1 MAAGLI
7 GQYLIDGWLHQTTGS
22 PVTFSPAWQLGLRS
36 IVIATGLSAL
46 ASSATLLQ
54 VGRLQPRA
62 AFSTE

>member
-22 PVTFSPAWQLGLRS
+22 PVTFSPAWELGLRS
-36 IVIATGLSAL
+36 IAIAAGLSAL

-54 VGRLQPRA
+54 VGRFLPRA
-62 AFSTE
+62 ALSTE